1 MSGQAQPAGGKPRS
15 GSAARVLRNG
25 ARTVVARVDAMF
37 SARGPGFRALALSQA
52 GSVAGD
58 TLVTLALAGTLFFQV
73 PSAEARS
80 NVALYLLI
88 TLAPFAV
95 LGPVLGAVF
104 ARFPTAYRGGLVL
117 GAGSRVGVAVL
128 MLVVGLN
135 TLWLYP
141 LAFLLLVFS
150 RFHGISRSSLL
161 PLVVDDPTDLVSA
174 NARIARIGV
183 LVGAAVV
190 PVGAPLVGLLGGWAG
205 LLLAGAAF
213 GYSTYAAM
221 VLPSVAERIKA
232 LDAPELDATDLR
244 PHTLPRPVRVARLAT
259 AGVRFLNGFLV
270 LLVAF
275 AFRDQ
280 EAGIADFGALLGAAG
295 AGFFIASLSS
305 PWLERRLR
313 EEPMVVA
320 ALAIEAAAAF
330 IAGQA
335 FGLPAAASLAAA
347 AGFAWGTAKF
357 GYDGLLQATVHPD
370 ARGAAFISS
379 ETLYQLVWVLGAIL
393 PVVITVPI
401 ELGLAWAGVVALAAQ
416 VVYISALLVPLA
428 EGRRVTQLD
437 VRRPREAQRR
447 PDVTE
452 YF

>member
-1 MSGQAQPAGGKPRS
+1 MSRNTRPVPDRKRS
-15 GSAARVLRNG
+15 ETAARAVRTG
-25 ARTVVARVDAMF
+25 ARQVAQRVDAMF

-80 NVALYLLI
+80 NVALYLLV

-95 LGPVLGAVF
+95 LGPVLSMVF
-104 ARFPTAYRGGLVL
+104 ARFPTAYRVGLVL
-117 GAGSRVGVAVL
+117 GAGARVAVAVL
-128 MLVVGLN
+128 MLIVGLN

-150 RFHGISRSSLL
+150 RFHGISRSSLI
-161 PLVVDDPTDLVSA
+161 PLVVDSPADLVDA
-174 NARIARIGV
+174 NARIARLGV
-183 LVGAAVV
+183 LVGAAAV

-205 LLLAGAAF
+205 LVLAAGAF
-213 GYSTYAAM
+213 GYSTWAAL
-221 VLPSVAERIKA
+221 VLPSVAGRIRA
-232 LDAPELDATDLR
+232 LDDPELDITDTR
-244 PHTLPRPVRVARLAT
+244 PHTVPRRVRVARLAT

-280 EAGIADFGALLGAAG
+280 DAGIADFGALLGAAG
-295 AGFFIASLSS
+295 AGFFISSMSS

-330 IAGQA
+330 IAAQA
-335 FGLPAAASLAAA
+335 FGLPAAAALAAA
-347 AGFAWGTAKF
+347 AGYAWGTAKF

-379 ETLYQLVWVLGAIL
+379 ETLYQLVWVLGAII

-401 ELGLAWAGVVALAAQ
+401 ELGLAWAGVVALTAQ

-428 EGRRVTQLD
+428 EGRRATQID
-437 VRRPREAQRR
+437 TRELPPARDR